1 MKLTLI
7 TAVLDPCPL
16 TATWEMRQQLCPVL
30 VLLPSPLRGGCATLE
45 DVAPRGRGWLGV
57 LSQDPFHDPA
67 KPRATAWAGGK
78 GLPVAIEAKVP
89 LRVGLDSLLVRGGPQ
104 TQSSCTKALSSF
116 CFNVFSNVNNMK

>member
-7 TAVLDPCPL
+7 TAVPDPCPL
-16 TATWEMRQQLCPVL
+16 TATWEMRQHLCPVL

-45 DVAPRGRGWLGV
+45 DMAPRGRGWLGV
-57 LSQDPFHDPA
+57 LSQGPFHDPA

-89 LRVGLDSLLVRGGPQ
+89 LRVGLDSLPGQGGPPD
-104 TQSSCTKALSSF
+104 SEFLHKSIELILF
-116 CFNVFSNVNNMK
+116 